1 VLNATDGKIISTIPR
16 IGGGDEDWYKP
27 GGGRFYFTSND
38 KSAPPVDSLGVI
50 DAQTGARLQNVP
62 DPGSRQWVALGQQ
75 SHLHTRS
82 SDRRYYLKTLQVT
95 TRLARSSASRARDV
109 SRYSRTPRWRKVEV
123 NRVAS
128 RRRGYRLPDHYRVPP
143 CCIESTC
150 AVICKDLK
158 FF

>member
-1 VLNATDGKIISTIPR
+1 MARSSRPSRGLAVERKIGTN
-16 IGGGDEDWYKP
+16 P

-38 KSAPPVDSLGVI
+38 KSAPPVDSLDVI
-50 DAQTGARLQNVP
+50 DAQTGALLQNVP
-62 DPGSRQWVALGQQ
+62 DPGGRQAVALGQQ
-75 SHLHTRS
+75 SHLHTPS
-82 SDRRYYLKTLQVT
+82 SDRRYYLKILQVT

-109 SRYSRTPRWRKVEV
+109 SRYSLTPRWRKVEV